1 MPKDVAAL
9 FANYPPA
16 LRTKLQRLRRLIL
29 DTAAKTD
36 GVLGIEEGLR
46 CGQPA
51 YLSKSGSTIRIDAV
65 KSEPSRYAMYFICH
79 SGLVARFRELYPELA
94 FEGNRAILFDTRQA
108 LPEAAL
114 RHCIAM
120 ALTYHSAKSAR

>member
-16 LRTKLQRLRRLIL
+16 QRAKLQRLRRLIL

-36 GVLGIEEGLR
+36 GVFGVEEGSR
-46 CGQPA
+46 WGQPA

-65 KSEPSRYAMYFICH
+65 KGEPSRYAMYFICH
-79 SGLVARFRELYPELA
+79 SGLVARFRELYPELT
-94 FEGNRAILFDTRQA
+94 FEGNRAIRFDTRQA
-108 LPEAAL
+108 IPEAEL

-120 ALTYHSAKSAR
+120 ALTYHSTESAR